1 MELEVV
7 RSFRKTSHNTFEY
20 LSASDLSSLEDES
33 MAADG
38 NNRRIRPTI
47 YKTFLKLKG
56 FENKVSAITHLKQS
70 LNIL

>member
-7 RSFRKTSHNTFEY
+7 RSFRKTSQNTFEY
-20 LSASDLSSLEDES
+20 ISARDLSSLEDDR
-33 MAADG
+33 MAINS

-56 FENKVSAITHLKQS
+56 FENKVS
-70 LNIL
+70 